1 MGLRLRFIGCGDAF
15 GTGGRFN
22 TCFLV
27 DDDHGRFLIDFGVTS
42 LVALKKAGID
52 PNSIDTIFITHL
64 HGDHFGGLPFFLM
77 DGGYCSKRDTPL
89 TIAGPP
95 GIKTR
100 LPNLSDALF
109 PDSHKTEWW
118 FGFDLIDMNVG
129 EANEVC
135 GRTVT
140 PVKVEHPVGDTP
152 PTALRIE
159 TSGRTI
165 AYTGDT
171 QWCEAIFDASRGTDL
186 FICECYYDDHRNNGQ
201 HMNWPTISKHMDQF
215 ETDRL
220 VITHMGPSM
229 LAKVE
234 GMGVEY
240 AEDDKVIE
248 L

>member
-1 MGLRLRFIGCGDAF
+1 MRLRFIGCGDAF
-15 GTGGRFN
+15 GSGGRFN

-52 PNSIDTIFITHL
+52 PNSIDAIFVTHL

-77 DGGYCSKRDTPL
+77 DGGYCSRRKAPL

-95 GIKTR
+95 GIKAR
-100 LPNLSDALF
+100 LPILADALF
-109 PDSHKTEWW
+109 PDSHTTEWR
-118 FGFDLIDMNVG
+118 FDFELVEMAVG
-129 EANEVC
+129 QVNEIA
-135 GRTVT
+135 GRRVT
-140 PVKVEHPVGDTP
+140 PVEVDHPVGDTP

-159 TSGRTI
+159 TSGKVL

-171 QWCEAIFDASRGTDL
+171 QWTDAILQASRDSDL
-186 FICECYYDDHRNNGQ
+186 FICECYYDDLRDNGK
-201 HMNWPTISKHMDQF
+201 HMNWPTVSANM
-215 ETDRL
+215 DRL
-220 VITHMGPSM
+220 ATRRLVLTHMGPTM
-229 LAKVE
+229 LAKV
-234 GMGVEY
+234 GGLGVEY